1 MLIDVSDASTI
12 PIEVK
17 NKIYQSFSALSNDV
31 VNRIKCQKANH
42 NNDILCAIEDYYGPF
57 RATRFYDELNTV
69 LEKYDLICYHAT
81 KVCEKSILLTTGLK
95 TND

>member
-42 NNDILCAIEDYYGPF
+42 NNDILCGIDVYY
-57 RATRFYDELNTV
+57 
-69 LEKYDLICYHAT
+69 
-81 KVCEKSILLTTGLK
+81 
-95 TND
+95 